1 MMRLGRRQV
10 LRAGAAACA
19 AAMLPRALMAGD
31 AVFAPP
37 AATLARAF
45 STPGNARD
53 LAMIDVSRQPISY
66 DAVAEGRLAVLNLW
80 GPWCIP
86 CRREMPSVAAL
97 AAAMPE
103 IAVVPLAFDWR
114 GPVTVRRF
122 FAELGIKNLPVLM
135 GDGENLKAVLGLEN
149 LPTTL
154 IVAPD
159 GQVTHSI
166 AAEAQ
171 WDDPA
176 TQDWLRSLL

>member
-1 MMRLGRRQV
+1 MPSRRQF
-10 LRAGAAACA
+10 LGAAAAGCA
-19 AAMLPRALMAGD
+19 VVALPQGLWASE
-31 AVFAPP
+31 VFVPS
-37 AATLARAF
+37 AATLARNF
-45 STPGNARD
+45 TTEGNARD

-66 DAVAEGRLAVLNLW
+66 DAVAKGRLAVLNLW
-80 GPWCIP
+80 GPWCLP

-122 FAELGIKNLPVLM
+122 FAELGIRNLPVLM
-135 GDGENLKAVLGLEN
+135 GDGDNLKAVLGVEN

-159 GQVTHSI
+159 GKAIYSI

-176 TQDWLRSLL
+176 TQEWLRSLL

>member
-1 MMRLGRRQV
+1 MMRLGRRQI
-10 LRAGAAACA
+10 LRAGGAACA
-19 AAMLPRALMAGD
+19 AAVFPRALIASEG
-31 AVFAPP
+31 VFAPP
-37 AATLARAF
+37 AASLARAF

-53 LAMIDVSRQPISY
+53 LDIRDAKRQPISY
-66 DAVAEGRLAVLNLW
+66 DVVAKGRLAVLNLW

-122 FAELGIKNLPVLM
+122 FAELGIDNLPVLM

-159 GQVTHSI
+159 GHVTHSI

-171 WDDPA
+171 WDDQA